1 MNVKLKV
8 LTAGVLF
15 FTGQALVAQEAKKD
29 SASGKEKQIDEV
41 VVLGFGRKQSVK
53 EITGATSTLGA
64 KSLENVP
71 VASVDKM
78 LQGRVTGVQ
87 AGVASGQPGGF
98 ASIRVRGVTSING
111 GVTPVYVIDG
121 VRVASG
127 DLTANTTTA
136 NILANLN
143 MDDVESL
150 TVLKD
155 AMSTAVYGADAGAG
169 VIVITTK
176 SGKKGKPRF
185 NLNFSHGFSDRAVEG
200 HRGFSAAEYFEYTL
214 AFSPSLFSNL

>member
-1 MNVKLKV
+1 MNANLKI

-15 FTGQALVAQEAKKD
+15 FTGQFLSAQQTKSD
-29 SASGKEKQIDEV
+29 SLSKEKERDIEEV
-41 VVLGFGRKQSVK
+41 VVVGFGRKQAVK
-53 EITGATSTLGA
+53 EITGATSTLGS
-64 KSLENVP
+64 KSLENIP

-111 GVTPVYVIDG
+111 GTTPIYVIDG
-121 VRVASG
+121 VRVSSG

-155 AMSTAVYGADAGAG
+155 D
-169 VIVITTK
+169 IWC
-176 SGKKGKPRF
+176 
-185 NLNFSHGFSDRAVEG
+185 
-200 HRGFSAAEYFEYTL
+200 
-214 AFSPSLFSNL
+214 

>member
-1 MNVKLKV
+1 MNVKMRV

-29 SASGKEKQIDEV
+29 TASKEKAIEEV
-41 VVLGFGRKQSVK
+41 ILVGFGRKQSVK

-78 LQGRVTGVQ
+78 LQGRLTGVQ

-98 ASIRVRGVTSING
+98 ANIRVRGVTSING
-111 GVTPVYVIDG
+111 GVSPIYVIDG

-143 MDDVESL
+143 MDDVETL

-155 AMSTAVYGADAGAG
+155 ATSTAVYGADAGAG
-169 VIVITTK
+169 VIVITT
-176 SGKKGKPRF
+176 
-185 NLNFSHGFSDRAVEG
+185 
-200 HRGFSAAEYFEYTL
+200 
-214 AFSPSLFSNL
+214 